1 MELVDI
7 VDENNKLTGQVDAG
21 ETVEEAIFREV
32 KEEIGIEIP
41 RDQIEITEIRK
52 SKDLNNKYF
61 VYEFVFFVDY
71 KIDDYKLQEEEV
83 AEVKY
88 FTIEEIELAKKNN
101 DPNYTFSKWDD
112 ESFYREMEFL
122 KMKRK
127 QVLGDK

>member
-1 MELVDI
+1 M
-7 VDENNKLTGQVDAG
+7 
-21 ETVEEAIFREV
+21 
-32 KEEIGIEIP
+32 
-41 RDQIEITEIRK
+41 
-52 SKDLNNKYF
+52 
-61 VYEFVFFVDY
+61 DY

-101 DPNYTFSKWDD
+101 DSNYTFSKWDD

-127 QVLGDK
+127 QVLGDR